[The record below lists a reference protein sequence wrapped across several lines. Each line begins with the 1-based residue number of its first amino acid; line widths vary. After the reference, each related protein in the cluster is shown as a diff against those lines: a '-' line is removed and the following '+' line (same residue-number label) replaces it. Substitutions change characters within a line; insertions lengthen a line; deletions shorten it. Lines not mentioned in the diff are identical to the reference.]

1 MSLSTCVCEIVDKIA
16 TNSKSSSP
24 ITELS
29 DTFLTQPF
37 LQIVITN
44 VMSEIESI
52 CVYNSPIL
60 LLYLNNIKSITEN
73 EESLRNLVKES
84 FKRFIECRDA
94 KLGMGKLKLL
104 EVITYLIRENK
115 FNFRGFIIREDN
127 FLLSLVTI
135 CKKYSM
141 NNILHN

>member
-1 MSLSTCVCEIVDKIA
+1 MMSLSTCLCEIIDKIA
-16 TNSKSSSP
+16 TNSKSSTP
-24 ITELS
+24 LPELS

-73 EESLRNLVKES
+73 E
-84 FKRFIECRDA
+84 
-94 KLGMGKLKLL
+94 
-104 EVITYLIRENK
+104 
-115 FNFRGFIIREDN
+115 
-127 FLLSLVTI
+127 
-135 CKKYSM
+135 
-141 NNILHN
+141 